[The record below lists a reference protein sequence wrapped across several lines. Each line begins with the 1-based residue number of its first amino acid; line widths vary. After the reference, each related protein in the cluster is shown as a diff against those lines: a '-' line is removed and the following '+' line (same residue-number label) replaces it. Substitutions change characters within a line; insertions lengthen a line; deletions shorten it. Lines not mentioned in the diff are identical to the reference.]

1 MKKFLLFVLL
11 ACASL
16 HPAAFAS
23 DGAKSPQGGADV
35 YYRDGARF
43 ALEGR
48 LAEAAKA
55 FEQAVALDPD
65 NGNAYFALGNV
76 YAEMGRWADAVNAY
90 YKAVSLNRNDV
101 EAHNNLGVALG
112 QRGQHAQAAAA
123 FERAIK
129 IYPKWAEP
137 YYHLGEERRVM
148 GQEAEARAA
157 FERALR
163 LRPDYAARPP
173 RPFPPTT
180 AKVAPAPTP
189 GRVLDAMNALN
200 LGAGDAERPVAATE
214 RAAAATPKPAAV
226 STAASM
232 PRDRDAADTGE
243 TNAAARETN
252 VATRETNAAAAPV
265 AAPTPASS
273 SRPAPATTPADDTS
287 SPYDLGMKD
296 ARAGRYREAVA
307 AFRQAVLLD
316 RANAKAYRAL
326 GDAYAALNEWRESV
340 DAYEQAARL
349 APDDAEV
356 YERLGRSYARLR
368 DTTNAAGES
377 EAASAVGAKSSA
389 PTRAAAA
396 NEGNSAAAGVAATN
410 LPNDPDPTAV
420 YRVGAGD
427 VLDVRLL
434 NGRGQRATASAVS
447 PTGLLDYPAL
457 KEPLPVAGLTT
468 DEVAARLGSAL
479 NLRAGGADSEVA
491 VGVREYVS
499 HAIIVGGMV
508 KEGGTK
514 ILQREGVP
522 LYVIIAYAQPLA
534 GAGQAVVVSRATG
547 RTTAVDLSDTAA
559 LKTLVRPGDVVTV
572 RELPKQFVYVAG
584 AVRDPGQKEFHT
596 GLTLTQLLLAAGG
609 TQAAGNTSVT
619 VTRQEQDGRLSA
631 AKYNLA
637 EIKAGRTPD
646 PTLRPG
652 DRVEVIR

>member
-1 MKKFLLFVLL
+1 MKKFLSLVLFV
-11 ACASL
+11 CAGL
-16 HPAAFAS
+16 TAQAS
-23 DGAKSPQGGADV
+23 AYDGPKSPQSGADV

-48 LAEAAKA
+48 LPEAAKA

-90 YKAVSLNRNDV
+90 YKAVSLNKNDV

-112 QRGQHAQAAAA
+112 QRGQHVQAAAA

-137 YYHLGEERRVM
+137 YYHLGEERRAL
-148 GQEAEARAA
+148 GQEAESRAA

-173 RPFPPTT
+173 RPFPPSN
-180 AKVAPAPTP
+180 AKVVAPPAS
-189 GRVLDAMNALN
+189 GRVLDAMNAVN
-200 LGAGDAERPVAATE
+200 LGAGAAESAVAAPERSAASPTHAADATSPSTNADT
-214 RAAAATPKPAAV
+214 RAAAV
-226 STAASM
+226 
-232 PRDRDAADTGE
+232 G
-243 TNAAARETN
+243 TNPS
-252 VATRETNAAAAPV
+252 AAPV
-265 AAPTPASS
+265 AAPTPATS
-273 SRPAPATTPADDTS
+273 SRPAPTSARSTPAPAPAEVAA
-287 SPYDLGMKD
+287 SPYDLGVRE

-307 AFRQAVLLD
+307 AFRQAVLLE
-316 RANAKAYRAL
+316 RTNARAYRAL
-326 GDAYAALNEWRESV
+326 GDAYAALGEWRESV

-349 APDDAEV
+349 APGDAEV

-368 DTTNAAGES
+368 ETAAAGES
-377 EAASAVGAKSSA
+377 EAA
-389 PTRAAAA
+389 T
-396 NEGNSAAAGVAATN
+396 NAAGVKSTTTSPANAATN

-420 YRVGAGD
+420 YRVGPGD
-427 VLDVRLL
+427 VLDIRLL
-434 NGRGQRATASAVS
+434 GGRGQRATSAAVS

-457 KEPLPVAGLTT
+457 KEPLPVNGLTT

-479 NLRAGGADSEVA
+479 NLRAGGGDAAEVA
-491 VGVREYVS
+491 IGVREYVS

-547 RTTAVDLSDTAA
+547 RTTAVDLADSAA

-584 AVRDPGQKEFHT
+584 AVREPGQKEFHA

-609 TQAAGNTSVT
+609 TQTAANTSVT
-619 VTRQEQDGRLSA
+619 VTRQDGDGRLST
-631 AKYNLA
+631 AKYSLV

>member
-1 MKKFLLFVLL
+1 MKKFLSLVLFVCALL
-11 ACASL
+11 TAQ
-16 HPAAFAS
+16 AFAH
-23 DGAKSPQGGADV
+23 DGPKSPQSGADV

-48 LAEAAKA
+48 LPEAAKA

-90 YKAVSLNRNDV
+90 YKAVSLNKNDV

-137 YYHLGEERRVM
+137 YYHLGEERRAM

-180 AKVAPAPTP
+180 AKVVAPPAS
-189 GRVLDAMNALN
+189 GRILDAMNAVN
-200 LGAGDAERPVAATE
+200 LGAGATESAVAAPEKPTPSPTHTADSTPSSTTADA
-214 RAAAATPKPAAV
+214 RAAAV
-226 STAASM
+226 
-232 PRDRDAADTGE
+232 E
-243 TNAAARETN
+243 TNAS
-252 VATRETNAAAAPV
+252 AAPV
-265 AAPTPASS
+265 AAPAPATS
-273 SRPAPATTPADDTS
+273 SRPAPTSARPTPAS
-287 SPYDLGMKD
+287 APVEAAPSPYDLGVKE

-307 AFRQAVLLD
+307 AFRQAVLLE
-316 RANAKAYRAL
+316 RTNARAYRAL

-356 YERLGRSYARLR
+356 YEKLGRSYARLR
-368 DTTNAAGES
+368 ETTNAAGDS
-377 EAASAVGAKSSA
+377 EAATNAAGAKSTTTSA
-389 PTRAAAA
+389 PTTNAAA
-396 NEGNSAAAGVAATN
+396 N

-420 YRVGAGD
+420 YRVGPGD

-434 NGRGQRATASAVS
+434 GGRGQRATSSAVS

-457 KEPLPVAGLTT
+457 REPLQVTGLTT

-479 NLRAGGADSEVA
+479 NLRAAGADSEVA

-522 LYVIIAYAQPLA
+522 LYVIIAYAQPLP

-547 RTTAVDLSDTAA
+547 RTTAVDLSDSAA

-584 AVRDPGQKEFHT
+584 AVREPGQKEFHT

-609 TQAAGNTSVT
+609 TQTAGNTSVT
-619 VTRQEQDGRLSA
+619 VTRQEQDGRLST
-631 AKYNLA
+631 AKYSLA